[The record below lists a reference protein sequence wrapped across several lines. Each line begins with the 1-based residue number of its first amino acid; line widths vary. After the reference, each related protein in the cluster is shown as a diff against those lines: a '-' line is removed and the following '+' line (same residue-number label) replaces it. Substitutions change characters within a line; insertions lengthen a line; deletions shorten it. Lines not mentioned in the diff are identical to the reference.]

1 MCLRGVMERGGGDR
15 CVQNDDGFQRLNSK
29 RQGLK
34 MGLHCRKCYII

>member
-1 MCLRGVMERGGGDR
+1 MERVG

>member
-1 MCLRGVMERGGGDR
+1 MCLRGMTVDGGLG
-15 CVQNDDGFQRLNSK
+15 CVQNVDGFQRLNSK